1 MCGMTRAERWWQRMI
16 RKSEAD
22 RIPLSPAAEDLSTPF
37 VASAK
42 TVYCS
47 SGYDILNIDIS
58 RYGEV
63 VARYFADRV
72 ENKFKGYLVG
82 GKWSKI
88 KLDNLVEKAAGHEAS
103 QRTYACSWMPATR
116 WKWE

>member
-1 MCGMTRAERWWQRMI
+1 MYGMTPAERRWQRMI

-47 SGYDILNIDIS
+47 SFS
-58 RYGEV
+58 RP
-63 VARYFADRV
+63 R
-72 ENKFKGYLVG
+72 
-82 GKWSKI
+82 
-88 KLDNLVEKAAGHEAS
+88 
-103 QRTYACSWMPATR
+103 
-116 WKWE
+116 

>member
-72 ENKFKGYLVG
+72 ENKLEAK
-82 GKWSKI
+82 S
-88 KLDNLVEKAAGHEAS
+88 NL
-103 QRTYACSWMPATR
+103 RDWDPAQN
-116 WKWE
+116 